1 MNTKPIWK
9 LGFAA
14 ALLYGLSA
22 CSDTVSS
29 ESEDET
35 SNNMET
41 SYSYTTTTT
50 SSASRGST
58 ECDTLIKL
66 SSPTDL
72 SVIKDGTNK
81 WVLFWNYEENENRP
95 ENGFVIEILN
105 MSDSLPKWK
114 VLDHTNADVTMYNLV
129 GESKSGKYYR
139 ISAEDDCGTS
149 KPSEIIQVTASAST
163 QAANSMELAVPQEL
177 KLDTLDNN
185 MWQLSWSYTNNA
197 NRPENGF
204 VLQSL
209 NLTADSVKWK
219 NDGTTNKGVHVIII
233 DGNKKGGYLFHVA
246 AKDSNGLSEYSE
258 EITIPR
264 VSDDST
270 LNKNNAT
277 ALAVPANIKLDSLS
291 DTLWQLSWTYEKN
304 ANRPEKGFII
314 QKLDLTTSNPSWTKD
329 RTTQEGVK
337 YANINIKTYGGQFM
351 RVAAYDD
358 KGNSAFS
365 EEISIPKKQSF
376 TEVENADLAVP
387 TDLKLDTLGENKWQI
402 SWSYTNNPA
411 VPENGFQVQSLD
423 IDAATPVWT
432 DYTPKVSKG
441 VHYVIINNAEG
452 ATQKYYRIAAI
463 DKKGNIGD
471 YSTEIMVPRYSENPS
486 STNTKTQLAVPT
498 DLKLDS
504 LGPNLWRL
512 GWSYVNNADRPENG
526 FQVQVLDLR
535 STTTPEWKVYD
546 ATNKGVRFYV
556 IDASKDDFKQQPFV
570 RIAAKDS
577 VAGAPSEEIQV
588 PAYVDPTAI
597 PETNEVL
604 AVPANLKADSVGENT
619 YRITWTYT
627 ANSKRPNENFV
638 IETLDPLATNPV
650 WESFK
655 TLSASVKVY
664 TFDNTYCGKYV
675 RVIAKDAGGESD
687 PSNEIQ
693 IPQFKDYSADH
704 SLLAPTNLKIDS
716 VGVNMYRISW
726 SYADNKNRKAVGF
739 KYRVLDPAVGTWGDP
754 EIISNTTDV
763 KIKDLSA
770 TEFGGKYISVAAY
783 DNATTDNLSS
793 FTDGVLVPTV
803 VEIREEFNI
812 PTNVHL
818 DSIAPNK
825 YRISWSYTE
834 NKNKPSKGFDLK
846 ILKPAAN
853 ADWEPLSTT
862 KAGIKIYDIDV
873 ESTDAIRYV
882 KVAAMNEADT
892 GTYSDEILIPAY
904 IDYNTLTLADLAVP
918 TDLAT
923 EDLGDDNF
931 KLSWSYIDNK
941 DRPATGFALE
951 YIDPTTQAWTP
962 GPTTKKGIRY
972 SVLDAKTYGDYTF
985 RVRATDNNGGSEY
998 SEEIVIPK
1006 ANGAIN
1012 GCVGTFSEPSSLKAE
1027 RIAPSVW
1034 RLVWNYSQNTK
1045 CLEEKFIIQKV
1056 DVKEKASNAWET
1068 LAEYSPMNVHYLNL
1082 EGSDNLNYYYRVA
1095 AVRGNE
1101 ISAFSNEAMLT
1112 RSTAYSSEV
1121 PFKTPLIRVRIE
1133 FTPESMSL
1141 PAQGSVDFMM
1151 VINGNYPN
1159 HSMLYSEY
1167 TEQFEYQFR
1176 WNGEDEAEWKTVSI
1190 KKDGVYETTKSK
1202 HFDNV
1207 KDFCNSYASARTI
1220 WTQVN
1225 LGDGK
1230 TKDFTEWS
1238 EPYGPLYENVPTT
1251 FTYTDTDGDGK
1262 LDPVDICE

>member
-270 LNKNNAT
+270 LNKNDAT

-793 FTDGVLVPTV
+793 FTDGVLVPTL
-803 VEIREEFNI
+803 VEIREEFNV
-812 PTNVHL
+812 PTNVRL

-834 NKNKPSKGFDLK
+834 NKNKPSDGFDLQ
-846 ILKPAAN
+846 ILKPAAD
-853 ADWEPLSTT
+853 ADWISLNTT

-882 KVAAMNEADT
+882 KVAAKNGTEI
-892 GTYSDEILIPAY
+892 GTYSEEVQIPAY
-904 IDYNTLTLADLAVP
+904 IDYSTLILADLAAP
-918 TDLAT
+918 SGLAI
-923 EDLGDDNF
+923 EDVGGNVY
-931 KLSWSYIDNK
+931 KISWNYENNP
-941 DRPATGFALE
+941 DRPENGFYLQEIDENAAT
-951 YIDPTTQAWTP
+951 PTWKIVDSTNTGVRFIKVPA
-962 GPTTKKGIRY
+962 TKDHEITYRVAAKDSKGR
-972 SVLDAKTYGDYTF
+972 
-985 RVRATDNNGGSEY
+985 SEF
-998 SEEIVIPK
+998 SESINIPK
-1006 ANGAIN
+1006 YSANAPSD
-1012 GCVGTFSEPSSLKAE
+1012 GCVGTFAAPNNLIAQ
-1027 RIAPSVW
+1027 RIAPRVW
-1034 RLVWNYSQNTK
+1034 RIVWNYSQNKK
-1045 CLEEKFIIQKV
+1045 CLEQGFEIQKLNV
-1056 DVKEKASNAWET
+1056 SATGEREWVHASSTNRNVNYIN
-1068 LAEYSPMNVHYLNL
+1068 LAGN
-1082 EGSDNLNYYYRVA
+1082 DNLDQYYRVA
-1095 AVRGNE
+1095 AYRGDDTTQ
-1101 ISAFSNEAMLT
+1101 FSNDVILT
-1112 RSTAYSSEV
+1112 RSTPYSSEYS
-1121 PFKTPLIRVRIE
+1121 FGTPSLTSWLRFSGFDNIVME
-1133 FTPESMSL
+1133 F
-1141 PAQGSVDFMM
+1141 A
-1151 VINGNYPN
+1151 INSNFPN
-1159 HSMLYSEY
+1159 HTMLNSEY
-1167 TEQFEYQFR
+1167 TKEFTYQFR
-1176 WNGEDEAEWKTVSI
+1176 LNGQDESQWTTITVT
-1190 KKDGVYETTKSK
+1190 KDGVYNNAYVTAPM
-1202 HFDNV
+1202 DV
-1207 KDFCNSYASARTI
+1207 GDFCRSYASVRIVWEDTEG
-1220 WTQVN
+1220 N
-1225 LGDGK
+1225 
-1230 TKDFTEWS
+1230 KDYTEWS
-1238 EPYGPLYENVPTT
+1238 APVGPYYKNFPTVIQW
-1251 FTYTDTDGDGK
+1251 DKDGDLK
-1262 LDPVDICE
+1262 PDDYDLCSPN

>member
-9 LGFAA
+9 LGIAA

-793 FTDGVLVPTV
+793 FTDGVLVPTL
-803 VEIREEFNI
+803 VEIREEFNV
-812 PTNVHL
+812 PTNVRL

-834 NKNKPSKGFDLK
+834 NKNKPSDGFDLQ
-846 ILKPAAN
+846 ILKPAAD
-853 ADWEPLSTT
+853 ADWVALNTT
-862 KAGIKIYDIDV
+862 KTGIKIFDIDV

-882 KVAAMNEADT
+882 KVAAKNGTEI
-892 GTYSDEILIPAY
+892 GTYSEEVQIPAY

-918 TDLAT
+918 TGLAI
-923 EDLGDDNF
+923 EDIGGNF
-931 KLSWSYIDNK
+931 YKLSWSYTNNA
-941 DRPATGFALE
+941 DRPENGFYLQE
-951 YIDPTTQAWTP
+951 IDPNADSPAWKIVDSTNT
-962 GPTTKKGIRY
+962 GVHFIK
-972 SVLDAKTYGDYTF
+972 VEAKEDHEITYRIAAKD
-985 RVRATDNNGGSEY
+985 
-998 SEEIVIPK
+998 
-1006 ANGAIN
+1006 ANGRSEFSESINLPKYSAIAPAD
-1012 GCVGTFSEPSSLKAE
+1012 GCVGTFPAPTSLIAE
-1027 RIAPSVW
+1027 RIAPRVW
-1034 RLVWNYSQNTK
+1034 RIVWNYNQNKK
-1045 CLEEKFIIQKV
+1045 CLEQGFEIQKLNV
-1056 DVKEKASNAWET
+1056 SATGAREWVHASSTNRNVNYIN
-1068 LAEYSPMNVHYLNL
+1068 LAGN
-1082 EGSDNLNYYYRVA
+1082 DNLDQYYRVA
-1095 AVRGNE
+1095 AYRGE
-1101 ISAFSNEAMLT
+1101 DTTTFSNDVILT
-1112 RSTAYSSEV
+1112 RSTPYSSEYS
-1121 PFKTPLIRVRIE
+1121 FGTPSLTSWLRYGGDANIVME
-1133 FTPESMSL
+1133 F
-1141 PAQGSVDFMM
+1141 A
-1151 VINGNYPN
+1151 INSNFPN
-1159 HSMLYSEY
+1159 HTMLNSEY
-1167 TEQFEYQFR
+1167 TKEFTYQFR
-1176 WNGEDEAEWKTVSI
+1176 LNGQDEAQWTSITVT
-1190 KKDGVYETTKSK
+1190 KDGVYNNAYVTAPM
-1202 HFDNV
+1202 DV
-1207 KDFCNSYASARTI
+1207 VDFCRSYASVRI
-1220 WTQVN
+1220 VWEDIEGN
-1225 LGDGK
+1225 
-1230 TKDFTEWS
+1230 KDYTEWS
-1238 EPYGPLYENVPTT
+1238 TPVGPYYKNFPTIIQK
-1251 FTYTDTDGDGK
+1251 DKDGDGK
-1262 LDPVDICE
+1262 LDDYDLCSPN